1 MDHYSVSTEELDDG
15 TRVVVV
21 EGEIDMA
28 VASAFQAQLVELL
41 EGDGPALLDLT
52 GVKYMDSTAIG
63 ALIGARRPANMNRE
77 RFALVCGPGDI
88 RRMIEYTGL
97 EKAFAV
103 AETRESA
110 RASLA

>member
-1 MDHYSVSTEELDDG
+1 M
-15 TRVVVV
+15 V

-28 VASAFQAQLVELL
+28 VAPAFESRLVELL
-41 EGDGPALLDLT
+41 EGDGRALLDLT

-63 ALIGARRPANMNRE
+63 ALISARRPANMNRE
-77 RFALVCGPGDI
+77 RFALVCGPGDT

-97 EKAFAV
+97 ERAFEV